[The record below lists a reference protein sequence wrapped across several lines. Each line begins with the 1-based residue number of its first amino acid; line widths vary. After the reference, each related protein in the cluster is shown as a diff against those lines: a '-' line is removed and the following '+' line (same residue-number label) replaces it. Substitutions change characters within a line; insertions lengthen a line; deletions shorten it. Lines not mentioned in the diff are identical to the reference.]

1 MKVEDDVHRLPK
13 LAEDENG
20 RLFDERARE
29 LLGAS
34 AGAPALEAIGAL
46 RAAARYL
53 HWMQERWAE
62 SQGLSEGRLQILFM
76 LSQFG
81 DGAGIS
87 LGRLA
92 GMQSVSPRNI
102 TGLIDNLEKAGLIER
117 VPDPDDRRS
126 ILARLTP
133 AGRTRIDTISQPAR
147 KLLVPLTADF
157 SDEEL
162 VQLRHLS
169 LKLLANAQ
177 KIGGV

>member
-1 MKVEDDVHRLPK
+1 MKVAPDLDRLPR
-13 LAEDENG
+13 LAQDENG
-20 RLFDERARE
+20 CLFDSGTRE
-29 LLGAS
+29 LIGAS
-34 AGAPALEAIGAL
+34 AASPALEAIGAV

-53 HWMQERWAE
+53 HLMQDRWAE
-62 SQGLSEGRLQILFM
+62 SQGLSDGRMQLLFM
-76 LSQFG
+76 LSRFG
-81 DGAGIS
+81 GKGGMS

-102 TGLIDNLEKAGLIER
+102 TGLVDNLEKAGLIER

-133 AGRTRIDTISQPAR
+133 AGRSRIDSISKPAR
-147 KLLVPLTADF
+147 KLMAPLTEGF
-157 SDEEL
+157 SEQEL

-177 KIGGV
+177 KLGGA